1 MIGNKEN
8 KDGCGQKSSY
18 RLLRLGQL
26 MSVSDQRFPIN
37 LFINCI
43 ILEIDKRMKCQIK
56 FMFFAY

>member
-26 MSVSDQRFPIN
+26 MPVSDQRFPIN

-43 ILEIDKRMKCQIK
+43 ILEIDKRMKC
-56 FMFFAY
+56 